1 MSMCGEV
8 ENLRREIEQK
18 ELELASLKQRLWK
31 LNKVINDDRQLD
43 FNMELDPDLRNWVY
57 DGDGRKIPREV

>member
-1 MSMCGEV
+1 MCGEV